1 MNAVAKVTNFIRETK
16 QELAKVSWSTRQE
29 LAGATVVVIVL
40 TGIMAVFIGAIDL
53 SLSKMLTIL
62 FR

>member
-1 MNAVAKVTNFIRETK
+1 MSVVAKFTNFIRETK